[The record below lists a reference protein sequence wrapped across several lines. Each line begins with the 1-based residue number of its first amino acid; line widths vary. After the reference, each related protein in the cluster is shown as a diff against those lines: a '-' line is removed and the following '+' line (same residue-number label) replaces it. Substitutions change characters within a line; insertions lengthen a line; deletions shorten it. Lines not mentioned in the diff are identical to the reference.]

1 MAYKTKID
9 IDKAL
14 AIHNRKDPDNKMT
27 RKDLLAKMANPI
39 TRMTLHN
46 WKNGNFTK
54 GFQDLIEIA
63 ELCKCDIKDFA
74 TKTEL

>member
-1 MAYKTKID
+1 MAYKTIID

-14 AIHNRKDPDNKMT
+14 AIHNKKEPNNTMT
-27 RKDLLAKMANPI
+27 RKELLGKMKNPI

-46 WKNGNFTK
+46 WKKGNFTK
-54 GFQDLIEIA
+54 GFQDLIEIS

-74 TKTEL
+74 SKEEI